1 MPDEGLAALQVR
13 YEGDLLA
20 FKILSVPVIDRL
32 LTSERFVSSADAVE
46 LNVVAPAEQ
55 IAPKRH

>member
-1 MPDEGLAALQVR
+1 MLQVR

-32 LTSERFVSSADAVE
+32 LTRERYVSNADAVE

>member
-1 MPDEGLAALQVR
+1 MTDEGLAVLQVR

-20 FKILSVPVIDRL
+20 FKILSVPVIVRL
-32 LTSERFVSSADAVE
+32 LTSERYVSSEDAVE